1 MIAGEASISSIRN
14 SESKFISEGHNKI
27 LLVLN
32 RVFCPRRDREGV
44 TTLGGTLYWMKCI
57 WAMDA
62 FVRNK
67 SEYSLIYALSV
78 PIWAKY
84 PLMRNKK
91 LEAARQ
97 CPSSKP
103 NKIYSL
109 KNETKKKKR
118 IFRSGNSLRRRRRLV
133 DRISGSYYFRRPRRK
148 EYGSSCKQ
156 FV

>member
-67 SEYSLIYALSV
+67 SEYSLIYALLV

-91 LEAARQ
+91 HGSGPTMPLEQAQ
-97 CPSSKP
+97 
-103 NKIYSL
+103 
-109 KNETKKKKR
+109 KNLLLE
-118 IFRSGNSLRRRRRLV
+118 
-133 DRISGSYYFRRPRRK
+133 
-148 EYGSSCKQ
+148 E
-156 FV
+156 